1 MKIQLS
7 IYLIISLSLTNCS
20 NNNDEISSAKIDST
34 KNVQDTSK
42 YNGILSLA
50 VGNYWIYSDS
60 TLAEKDTVKI
70 IGTDTA
76 NGLLWWKMNNSSF
89 ATTDLM
95 TEFAVRKDTIFVKQP
110 NMLGGYIV
118 SLILIPPRDSSIT
131 YFHLSGS
138 DLLVSRKVQKVNQP
152 ITVLAGTFPQYF
164 TYVKD
169 IGSNTDSLVL
179 VPGIGIVYHSYKWQS
194 SPGNIYHKLFYQLNK
209 YHLN

>member
-7 IYLIISLSLTNCS
+7 IYLIISLSLMSCS

-70 IGTDTA
+70 VGTDTA
-76 NGLLWWKMNNSSF
+76 NGFLWWKTNIQSF

-95 TEFAVRKDTIFVKQP
+95 TEFAIRNDTIFVKQP

-118 SLILIPPRDSSIT
+118 SLILIPPRDTSIT
-131 YFHLSGS
+131 YSHLSGS
-138 DLLVSRKVQKVNQP
+138 DLMVSRTVQKVNRP
-152 ITVLAGTFPQYF
+152 ITVLAGTFPHYIA
-164 TYVKD
+164 YVKD
-169 IGSNTDSLVL
+169 IGSNKDSLVL